1 MFKKIREYFEM
12 KRLEN
17 QMKYALLSHLYL
29 FVDEKDQ
36 YIRFFRTLVN
46 EIDYQNFYKDLIEKA
61 AEKAHET
68 AQLERAKE
76 KENAEVNTEG

>member
-12 KRLEN
+12 KRLER

-46 EIDYQNFYKDLIEKA
+46 EIDYHNFYSDLIEKV

-76 KENAEVNTEG
+76 KENAEVNTEE

>member
-12 KRLEN
+12 KRLER

-46 EIDYQNFYKDLIEKA
+46 EIDYQNFYKDLITKV
-61 AEKAHET
+61 AEFAHSEG
-68 AQLERAKE
+68 QKQRELEQE
-76 KENAEVNTEG
+76 H

>member
-12 KRLEN
+12 KRLER

-29 FVDEKDQ
+29 FVDENDQ

-46 EIDYQNFYKDLIEKA
+46 EIDYQNFYKDLIEKV
-61 AEKAHET
+61 AEKVDET

-76 KENAEVNTEG
+76 KENAEVNTEE

>member
-12 KRLEN
+12 KRLER

-46 EIDYQNFYKDLIEKA
+46 EIDYQNFYKDLIEKV

-76 KENAEVNTEG
+76 KENAEVNTEE

>member
-12 KRLEN
+12 KRLER

-36 YIRFFRTLVN
+36 YLNFFRNLVN
-46 EIDYQNFYKDLIEKA
+46 NIDYTNFHNDLVIKV
-61 AEKAHET
+61 AEFAHDE
-68 AQLERAKE
+68 AVRQRELEA
-76 KENAEVNTEG
+76 NNTTIKSEE

>member
-12 KRLEN
+12 KRLER

-36 YIRFFRTLVN
+36 YLTFFRNLVN
-46 EIDYQNFYKDLIEKA
+46 NIDYTNFHNDLVTKV
-61 AEKAHET
+61 AEFAHDEVVK
-68 AQLERAKE
+68 ERELAKE
-76 KENAEVNTEG
+76 NTDRIMEK